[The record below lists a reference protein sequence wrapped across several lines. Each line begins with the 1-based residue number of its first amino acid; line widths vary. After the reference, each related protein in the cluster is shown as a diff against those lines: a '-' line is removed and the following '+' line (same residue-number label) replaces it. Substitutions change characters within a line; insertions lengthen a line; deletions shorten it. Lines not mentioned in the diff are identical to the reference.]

1 MIRILI
7 VEDHEMVRDA
17 IASLLGE
24 IPDIEVVA
32 AACNIRDALP
42 LLDKHRPR
50 SSSPIWPSTT
60 AAAPSWSVPWAEVG
74 AGDASSS

>member
-7 VEDHEMVRDA
+7 VEDHAMVRDA

-24 IPDIEVVA
+24 VPDMEVVA
-32 AACNIRDALP
+32 TACNIREALRCSTNI
-42 LLDKHRPR
+42 DHR
-50 SSSPIWPSTT
+50 SSWLIWRSTT
-60 AAAPSWSVPWAEVG
+60 AAAPSWSVRWGEVG